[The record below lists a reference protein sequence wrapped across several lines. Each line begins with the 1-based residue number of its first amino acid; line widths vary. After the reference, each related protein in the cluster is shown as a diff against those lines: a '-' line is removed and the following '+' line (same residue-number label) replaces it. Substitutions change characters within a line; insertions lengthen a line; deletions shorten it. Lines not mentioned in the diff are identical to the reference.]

1 MNNTRPSRFLCKA
14 AALTATIGLA
24 VVTHTWAHAFLD
36 HSEPAVGSTA
46 KQAPG
51 EVWLA
56 FTEKLETSFSRIQV
70 FDASGKEVDKK
81 DVRADAKDAHRLGV
95 SLPTPLGAGVYKVV
109 WRAVA
114 QDTHVTQGDFT
125 FRVQP

>member
-1 MNNTRPSRFLCKA
+1 MNGAPPSRLLFKVMVLA
-14 AALTATIGLA
+14 ATIGLA
-24 VVTHTWAHAFLD
+24 AATHSWAHAFLD
-36 HSEPAVGSTA
+36 HAEPAVGSTA
-46 KQAPG
+46 KQPPG

-56 FTEKLETSFSRIQV
+56 FTEKLEASFSRVQV

-81 DVRADAKDAHRLGV
+81 DVRADPRNPRRLGV
-95 SLPTPLGAGVYKVV
+95 SLPAALGAGEYKVV

-114 QDTHVTQGDFT
+114 EDTHVTQGDFT